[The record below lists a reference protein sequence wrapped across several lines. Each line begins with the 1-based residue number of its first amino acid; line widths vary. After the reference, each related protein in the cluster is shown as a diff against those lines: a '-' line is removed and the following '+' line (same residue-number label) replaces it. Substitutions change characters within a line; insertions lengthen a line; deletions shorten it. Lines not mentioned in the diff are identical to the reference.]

1 MQNHKQMNKIIS
13 LHVEFIKLKAALV
26 DLLTHVTHFQSLLVV
41 WNHRA
46 SGSEEWK
53 SV

>member
-26 DLLTHVTHFQSLLVV
+26 LLTHVTHFQSLLVV
-41 WNHRA
+41 WNRRA
-46 SGSEEWK
+46 SGSEEWT